1 MGRSENLELLK
12 TTMED
17 ETQSKPGPAI
27 KCNFCHRSQAQV
39 KKLIAGPKGVFICDG
54 CVQIAH
60 SIIITDKTKE
70 GDERQRKADNLTPR
84 QIKGALDEYI
94 IGQDKAKKKISVAVY
109 NHYKRTRL
117 KKDAADVEVA
127 KSNILLIGPTGTG
140 KTLMA
145 QTLARILSVP
155 FAIADATTLTE
166 AGYVGEDVENVVL
179 KLFQAAGG
187 NIEKAQKGI
196 IYIDEID
203 KISRK
208 SDSPSITRDVS
219 GEGVQQAL
227 LKIIEGTV
235 TNIPP
240 QGGRKHP
247 YQEFIPVDTTDVL
260 FICGGAF
267 TGLDRIIGQRI
278 GKTAV
283 GFKSDL
289 RPGKKTAA
297 ADIYSELIPQD
308 LIKYGLI
315 PELVGRIP
323 VTAVFNELGVEDLV
337 SILTKP
343 KNAIIR
349 QFQKLFEMEG
359 VALEFE
365 ARALETIARKSLERN
380 LGARGL
386 RSIIEDL
393 MLDMMYELPSSKPQ
407 GEIRITHEM
416 VEENDAGPER
426 LKKAVGE

>member
-1 MGRSENLELLK
+1 
-12 TTMED
+12 MED
-17 ETQSKPGPAI
+17 NNAKSSSDQTLR
-27 KCNFCHRSQAQV
+27 CNFCGRTQAHV
-39 KKLIAGPKGVFICDG
+39 KKLIAGPKGVYICDN
-54 CVQIAH
+54 CVEIAH
-60 SIIITDKTKE
+60 SVIHTDRL
-70 GDERQRKADNLTPR
+70 RQEEARRQKAESLTPQ
-84 QIKGALDEYI
+84 QIKSALDQYI

-109 NHYKRTRL
+109 NHYKRIKL
-117 KKDAADVEVA
+117 KKGLSDVEVG

-145 QTLARILSVP
+145 QTLAKILSVP
-155 FAIADATTLTE
+155 FAISDATTLTE

-179 KLFQAAGG
+179 KIFQAAGG
-187 NIEKAQKGI
+187 NIERAQRGI

-235 TNIPP
+235 ANVPP

-247 YQEFIPVDTTDVL
+247 YQEFIPLDTTDIL

-267 TGLDRIIGQRI
+267 IGLDKIIGQRI
-278 GKTAV
+278 GKSAV
-283 GFKSDL
+283 GFKSEARSKKAAWTVDL
-289 RPGKKTAA
+289 
-297 ADIYSELIPQD
+297 YSDLIPQD

-323 VTAVFNELGVEDLV
+323 VVAVFDELMINDLV
-337 SILTKP
+337 AILSQP
-343 KNAIIR
+343 KNAIVK
-349 QFQKLFEMEG
+349 QYQKLFEMEG
-359 VALEFE
+359 VELEFE
-365 ARALETIARKSLERN
+365 EEALQAIARQSVEKK

-386 RSIIEDL
+386 RTIIEDL
-393 MLDMMYELPSSKPQ
+393 MLDLMYDLPTSRRDTK
-407 GEIRITHEM
+407 IVITRKM
-416 VEENDAGPER
+416 VEDSGPGLER

>member
-1 MGRSENLELLK
+1 M
-12 TTMED
+12 TMD
-17 ETQSKPGPAI
+17 DNSARQSPNQVY
-27 KCNFCHRSQAQV
+27 KCNFCSRTQTQV
-39 KKLIAGPKGVFICDG
+39 KKLIAGPKGVYICDN
-54 CVQIAH
+54 CVELAH
-60 SIIITDKTKE
+60 SIIHTEKLREEDA
-70 GDERQRKADNLTPR
+70 GRQKAESLTPQ
-84 QIKGALDEYI
+84 QIKNALDLYI
-94 IGQDKAKKKISVAVY
+94 IGQEKAKKKISVAVY
-109 NHYKRTRL
+109 NHYKRIKLR
-117 KKDAADVEVA
+117 KVQSDVEVG

-166 AGYVGEDVENVVL
+166 AGYVGEDVENIVL

-187 NIEKAQKGI
+187 NIDKAQRGI

-203 KISRK
+203 KIGRK

-235 TNIPP
+235 ANIPP

-267 TGLDRIIGQRI
+267 IGLDKIIGQRI

-283 GFKSDL
+283 GFKSEL
-289 RPGKKTAA
+289 KAKKGEGT
-297 ADIYSELIPQD
+297 ADIFGALAPQD
-308 LIKYGLI
+308 LIKYGMI

-323 VTAVFNELGVEDLV
+323 VVAMFDELSVGDLV
-337 SILTKP
+337 AVLSKP
-343 KNAIIR
+343 KNAIIK

-359 VALEFE
+359 VELQFEEDALL
-365 ARALETIARKSLERN
+365 AIAQDSAQKK

-386 RSIIEDL
+386 RTIIEDL
-393 MLDMMYELPSSKPQ
+393 MLDLMYDLPSSRQDAK
-407 GEIRITHEM
+407 IVITRKM
-416 VEENDAGPER
+416 VETSGPAFAR